1 MDKNEIIPR
10 GPLDCVDECK
20 KCKKISRLHLM
31 EITIHY
37 KTDQIPLCID
47 CFEKIIE
54 IAFDE

>member
-10 GPLDCVDECK
+10 GSLDRVGKCK